1 MDARLLQL
9 ALNNLLDEVERL
21 KSRLHTPESEM
32 ELIRSS
38 AVKTSDSENRLVVAD
53 SDELM
58 DIKEVQSKL
67 WICYNS
73 LNKLVKQGLLKP
85 IKINQRRI
93 RFRKQAIYDFIKSQV

>member
-1 MDARLLQL
+1 MDTRLLQL

-21 KSRLHTPESEM
+21 KSRLHTAESEI
-32 ELIRSS
+32 ESIRSS
-38 AVKTSDSENRLVVAD
+38 AVKTSDSENRVPLTD
-53 SDELM
+53 PDELM

-67 WICYNS
+67 GICYNS